1 VVLFNREGKTMK
13 LSTKG
18 RYGTRLLLELALHQ
32 GEGLVPLKDIAQ
44 KQEIP
49 LQYLEHVITPLITG
63 GIIRSVRGAGGG
75 IMLAKAPEDIRLSDV
90 IKLLEG
96 PIALV
101 DCVNNPEICDR
112 SSSCVTRDI
121 WCEVKESM
129 NRVLESTT
137 LQDLLERHRKKEL
150 SL

>member
-1 VVLFNREGKTMK
+1 MK
-13 LSTKG
+13 ISTRG

-32 GEGLVPLKDIAQ
+32 GEGLIPLKDIAQ

-75 IMLAKAPEDIRLSDV
+75 ITLAKAPENIRLSDV

-101 DCVNNPEICDR
+101 DCVNNPDICDR

-121 WCEVKESM
+121 WYEVKEAM
-129 NRVLESTT
+129 NGVLESTT

-150 SL
+150 TSY